1 MAIPEKLRDLF
12 LKLSEPRTLE
22 EIIADFSGTATP
34 SIIDDVV
41 WKMVSSGEIEA
52 KQLCA
57 ECTVFCA
64 PSKTTRKRSSNARS
78 VLRQRAT
85 LAFKSP
91 AKLGP
96 TSGSSQQSCQNRKTS
111 PDTIN
116 LEAVARDVLKL
127 KNQLEAAQREIRD
140 LSEDY
145 HEDELQAHIDKLHE
159 YNEVKDMGQILLGK
173 IAEVEGTTT
182 AAVYER
188 FGLDF
193 AD

>member
-1 MAIPEKLRDLF
+1 MAIPDPEKLRDSL

-22 EIIADFSGTATP
+22 EVIADLSGTATP
-34 SIIDDVV
+34 STVGQVV
-41 WKMVSSGEIEA
+41 RKMVSSGEIEA
-52 KQLCA
+52 KQLC
-57 ECTVFCA
+57 EGCTVICA
-64 PSKTTRKRSSNARS
+64 QLKPVRKRSSNTRS
-78 VLRQRAT
+78 ALRQRAT

-96 TSGSSQQSCQNRKTS
+96 ASQRSCQDRKTS
-111 PDTIN
+111 PNTIN
-116 LEAVARDVLKL
+116 VETMAREVLKL
-127 KNQLEAAQREIRD
+127 KTQLEAVRREIRD

-145 HEDELQAHIDKLHE
+145 HEEELQVHIDKLHE

-173 IAEVEGTTT
+173 IAEVDGTTT
-182 AAVYER
+182 AIVYER

>member
-34 SIIDDVV
+34 SIIDDV

-96 TSGSSQQSCQNRKTS
+96 TSGSSQRSCQNRKTS

-127 KNQLEAAQREIRD
+127 KNQVEAARREIRD